1 MEDGSL
7 NQENMGRSQIF
18 CAALEDTWWLKHEHC
33 GKKQCIF
40 GQARFL
46 KVFFFLGDVDYLCR
60 FSGFRTKQLVKSTA
74 FWGFLRILVNFDQ
87 RFREVYGF

>member
-1 MEDGSL
+1 MYFRTGT
-7 NQENMGRSQIF
+7 IF
-18 CAALEDTWWLKHEHC
+18 ES
-33 GKKQCIF
+33 
-40 GQARFL
+40 
-46 KVFFFLGDVDYLCR
+46 FFFLGDVDYLCR